1 MDAITLTEGDIEII
15 NQRIC
20 AKFVADEVIACVSDM
35 VELTYGEDLTNK
47 YAVNYEDVRNLSRYP
62 EYYGEYAK
70 FEGGAE
76 CDKEEEIERLEDLW
90 ESIKM
95 LGHYE
100 GDDDLETIESCID
113 SEIHELNTLGLE
125 DAEIFEWWIVT
136 SWLGRKLEEKG
147 YPVVERSM
155 GWLWGRTTT
164 GQSISIDYV
173 IRQICQD
180 MEFLYGQKNESRY
193 HQQ

>member
-35 VELTYGEDLTNK
+35 VEINYGEDIPNK
-47 YAVNYEDVRNLSRYP
+47 YSVDHEDVSNLYRYP
-62 EYYGEYAK
+62 EYYGTYAK
-70 FEGGAE
+70 FEGGGDYAR
-76 CDKEEEIERLEDLW
+76 DEEIERLTQLQE
-90 ESIKM
+90 EKRS
-95 LGHYE
+95 E
-100 GDDDLETIESCID
+100 GIYILSADQVEKIADEIDDLKRL
-113 SEIHELNTLGLE
+113 ELE
-125 DAEIFEWWIVT
+125 EAEIFEWWIVT

-173 IRQICQD
+173 IREICQD

-193 HQQ
+193 Q